1 MENVRPLFFTVSPVI
16 IMELVRNLKCIV
28 YACIT
33 FLEAKQFMAA
43 EKMRWKSHCV
53 YPP

>member
-1 MENVRPLFFTVSPVI
+1 MQVNLSSWRTSDHYFSVSPVI

-33 FLEAKQFMAA
+33 FLEDKQIMAA
-43 EKMRWKSHCV
+43 EKMW
-53 YPP
+53 